1 MKTFEVVL
9 SDRRRVSVR
18 AERYEVRDGKY
29 IFLPEDPACP
39 QFFLKEKV
47 IGVTV
52 FADDAEADS

>member
-1 MKTFEVVL
+1 
-9 SDRRRVSVR
+9 
-18 AERYEVRDGKY
+18 VRDGKY